1 MARVTLIGYNSKEYE
16 EKFEPK
22 IEEALTFAG
31 KYPVVWLDIVKPEKE
46 EILRLDTVFG
56 LDPLALEDIVNGNQ
70 RPKVED
76 YGEVTFAVL
85 RVPFNLSIERSEQVN
100 LFITKQMVITIH
112 SGELDLTK
120 DVRSMIYTHH
130 PWLVRGKSD
139 RLAHTIIDKAVD
151 SFFLVIDRLAER
163 LERLEGEVI
172 EGSDKLTIRK
182 IHDTRWELIL
192 LRRVLN
198 HLSDMIMVMI
208 RGSAPNIS
216 KDVRAHLR
224 DVHDH
229 ILRHLDHIDAF
240 REMLNSLTEI
250 YVSNISLRINKIITL
265 LTAVSL
271 IFMPLTLIASIY
283 GMNFRYLPEIYETWG
298 YPFALALMLLV
309 GILTYYLL
317 KKKGWFYV
325 E

>member
-22 IEEALTFAG
+22 IEEALSCSE
-31 KYPVVWLDIVKPEKE
+31 KYPVVWLDIVNPEKE
-46 EILRLDTVFG
+46 EIQKLETVFG
-56 LDPLALEDIVNGNQ
+56 LEPLALEDIVRGNQ

-76 YGEVTFAVL
+76 YGEVTFAVF
-85 RVPFNLSIERSEQVN
+85 RIPGDMSIERSEQVN
-100 LFITKQMVITIH
+100 LFITKGMVITIH
-112 SGELDLTK
+112 SGKLDLANDIK
-120 DVRSMIYTHH
+120 SMIYTHH
-130 PWLVRGKSD
+130 PWLVHGKSD
-139 RLAHTIIDKAVD
+139 RLAYAIMDKSVD
-151 SFFLVIDRLAER
+151 SYFPVIERIADR
-163 LERLEGEVI
+163 LERIEEEVI
-172 EGSDKLTIRK
+172 QSQEKATITK

-192 LRRVLN
+192 LRRILS
-198 HLSDMIMVMI
+198 HISDMLLVMI

-229 ILRHLDHIDAF
+229 VLRQLDSIDAF

-250 YVSNISLRINKIITL
+250 YVSNISLRINRIITI

-283 GMNFRYLPEIYETWG
+283 GMNFKFLPEIYEIWG
-298 YPFALALMLLV
+298 YPFALVLMLIV
-309 GILTYYLL
+309 GIITYYIL
-317 KKKGWFYV
+317 KKKGWFWV

>member
-1 MARVTLIGYNSKEYE
+1 MARVTLIGYDSKEYE

-22 IEEALTFAG
+22 IEEALACCER
-31 KYPVVWLDIVKPEKE
+31 YPVVWLDIVRPEKDE
-46 EILRLDTVFG
+46 MQKLETVFG

-76 YGEVTFAVL
+76 YGEVTFTVL
-85 RVPFNLSIERSEQVN
+85 RIPKDLGVERSEQVN
-100 LFITKQMVITIH
+100 MFITKQMVITIH
-112 SGELDLTK
+112 SGELDLDK
-120 DVRSMIYTHH
+120 DIKSMIYTHH
-130 PWLVRGKSD
+130 AWLVRGKSD
-139 RLAHTIIDKAVD
+139 RLAYTVIDKAVD
-151 SFFLVIDRLAER
+151 SYFPVIDRLAER
-163 LERLEGEVI
+163 LEKIEAEVI
-172 EGSDKLTIRK
+172 ESSDKLTIRK

-198 HLSDMIMVMI
+198 HLSDMIQVMI

-250 YVSNISLRINKIITL
+250 YVSNISLRINRIITI

-271 IFMPLTLIASIY
+271 IFLPLTLIASIY
-283 GMNFRYLPEIYETWG
+283 GMNFRFLPEIYWEWG
-298 YPFALALMLLV
+298 YPFALVLMLVV